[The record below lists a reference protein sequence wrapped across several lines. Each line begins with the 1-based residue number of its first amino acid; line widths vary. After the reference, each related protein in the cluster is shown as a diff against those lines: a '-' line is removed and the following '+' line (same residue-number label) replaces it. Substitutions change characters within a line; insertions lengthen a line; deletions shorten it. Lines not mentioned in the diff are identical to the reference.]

1 MNAPLQVVTI
11 TVTALD
17 FTTLSAALSS
27 AYDNYVRL
35 AEESSGE
42 ELKEL
47 YLHEASACKRVA
59 LNITRQRYT
68 KNNN

>member
-27 AYDNYVRL
+27 AYDNYMRL

>member
-42 ELKEL
+42 ELKEI
-47 YLHEASACKRVA
+47 YLHEARACKRVA

-68 KNNN
+68 NNNN